1 MRTNYYICEQF
12 VVESGR
18 VSVNT
23 GALLGE
29 EMLVFSRLQNDTRIL
44 EHLGSIQI
52 IIKNVLMHFIF
63 TIDLHS
69 GSIQTAVRVCSNRQ
83 EERTSTTSQR
93 RHDTI

>member
-69 GSIQTAVRVCSNRQ
+69 GSIQTAVRVYSTRQ
-83 EERTSTTSQR
+83 EQNSTSQR
-93 RHDTI
+93 RRQTR